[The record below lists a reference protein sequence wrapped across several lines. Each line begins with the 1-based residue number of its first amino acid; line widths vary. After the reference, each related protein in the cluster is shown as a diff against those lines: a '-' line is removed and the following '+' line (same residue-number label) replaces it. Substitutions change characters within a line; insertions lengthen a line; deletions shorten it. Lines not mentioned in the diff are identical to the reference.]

1 MKLYYSPGSC
11 SLVIRILI
19 HELNIDS
26 EFVKVNLTTKKTEE
40 GNDFLQIS
48 SKGYV
53 PALEID
59 DGIII
64 SENIAIQQY
73 LTDIYDKK
81 HTLLPGV
88 SEINRFQVLELLV
101 FISTEVHKG
110 FSPLFNQ
117 HLSQELKDNIYK
129 PVLFKKLDLM
139 DEILADKIYLNGT
152 KLALPDIYLFVVL
165 TWLQTKFSG
174 EIKKWNNLFRFY
186 KQILKLESVKKSL
199 HEENLNFL
207 LIDDNVVEV

>member
-101 FISTEVHKG
+101 FISTELHKG